1 MFLKFSHSFHTFCFS
16 NSILYSR
23 CKTPCDGKIPC
34 VRTCDEDPKL
44 SLDNWINSSLSSFL
58 QESMFE
64 THLTKAGAI
73 ERQCS
78 KSDKY
83 HRRVLNPKNRCRHS
97 IYTIRAVKFRCY
109 EKAAKNLKRS
119 PTFLTSLSKFIIN
132 K

>member
-1 MFLKFSHSFHTFCFS
+1 MGLVLVHFQKYWLLRNLQRQYFVGPLKFSHSFHKFCFS

-34 VRTCDEDPKL
+34 FRTCDEDPKL

-83 HRRVLNPKNRCRHS
+83 HRRVLNPQNRCRHS
-97 IYTIRAVKFRCY
+97 M
-109 EKAAKNLKRS
+109 L
-119 PTFLTSLSKFIIN
+119 LGQ
-132 K
+132 

>member
-1 MFLKFSHSFHTFCFS
+1 MFLKFSHSSHTFCFS
-16 NSILYSR
+16 NSFLYSR

-97 IYTIRAVKFRCY
+97 IYTIRAVKFRFY
-109 EKAAKNLKRS
+109 EKATK
-119 PTFLTSLSKFIIN
+119 I
-132 K
+132 

>member
-1 MFLKFSHSFHTFCFS
+1 LIRVGLGPLSEILAVKTFIYSVFLY
-16 NSILYSR
+16 SILYSR

-44 SLDNWINSSLSSFL
+44 SLENWINSSLSTFL
-58 QESMFE
+58 EESMFE

-97 IYTIRAVKFRCY
+97 IYTLRAVNF
-109 EKAAKNLKRS
+109 
-119 PTFLTSLSKFIIN
+119 
-132 K
+132 